1 VNGDGIADEC
11 WFPGEAGVVPLLQER
26 TLWVAAICWTPPCED
41 EDSDAATDF
50 SLYNSAISASCLDA
64 YSIASQQSVV
74 ERRDVWADGG
84 LDAHGVAQVYECGG
98 YGENLYGFTF
108 GVPYAQSMLLRGRLF
123 AFAGLYA
130 SSQIRLVVLG
140 PDGATMLEEELFC
153 SYEQSMETTLCE
165 VIQCQEMME
174 YTLKLQAGA
183 DAAYG
188 AGVEFTIQLTALG
201 DVDGDWDVDTADLL
215 GLLAA
220 WGPNEGHPAD
230 FNGDGTVNTTD
241 LLALLGNWG
250 P

>member
-1 VNGDGIADEC
+1 
-11 WFPGEAGVVPLLQER
+11 
-26 TLWVAAICWTPPCED
+26 
-41 EDSDAATDF
+41 
-50 SLYNSAISASCLDA
+50 
-64 YSIASQQSVV
+64 
-74 ERRDVWADGG
+74 
-84 LDAHGVAQVYECGG
+84 
-98 YGENLYGFTF
+98 
-108 GVPYAQSMLLRGRLF
+108 
-123 AFAGLYA
+123 
-130 SSQIRLVVLG
+130 
-140 PDGATMLEEELFC
+140 
-153 SYEQSMETTLCE
+153 METTLCE